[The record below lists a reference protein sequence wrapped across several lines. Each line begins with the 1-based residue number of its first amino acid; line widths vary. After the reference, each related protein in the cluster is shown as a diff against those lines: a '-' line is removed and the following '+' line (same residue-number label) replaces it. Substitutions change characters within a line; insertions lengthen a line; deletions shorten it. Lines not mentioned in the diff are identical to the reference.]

1 MSVCVCVRDKK
12 IAAFGGVC
20 VVVVFWCHIERKK
33 ETFNLHCWWRW
44 QCCCG
49 AVVGGDAASSTCHI
63 ASVVIH
69 FLWAAF
75 HTFNKKIK
83 QSTTLLLCKRKNDET
98 FNLHLCGS
106 NAMQQQWS
114 DVTGCWLVAV
124 LAGRHPEVAAATSCT
139 KKEQS
144 TCAALALFFNHA
156 LNDIVCPIVHC
167 ASWLHLAHW
176 LQDFWGKGKQYN
188 LTATICQVD
197 WHAAVDDI
205 GVLSNAVVVG
215 IMLLCFC
222 SCCCLE
228 VAHCFFCCCWWWLH
242 AFLLLLLDVEALL
255 CFCWCCCWW
264 QHPAAFVAVA
274 CWWQHCP
281 AFVVADA
288 NGILLSLLLLAAS
301 CCFCLV
307 VMVVTAHCLYFCYCW
322 WQHCASFVFAAI
334 GGLVAFSGFRNSVRG
349 SGNGSKSESESCFC
363 CHCCHHVFVAVV
375 VVMSLLPFCCCCHYL
390 AFVFFCPVW
399 PKNEFDFST

>member
-1 MSVCVCVRDKK
+1 VVAILRWQRRASSSIEDLAALPLFIWQRLSKEKKTIYRRQCFGWWDFKTTRPAARRRQDCSPPSTPQQNKEKKSTCGIGGYATVCGGALTPCGGGEKQSTCALVVDQQHCRPVPCRIATPLSVCGGLLSPPPPKKRKNNQQYPFCNSAASPSMPHFPNNKNNQPAALVPVCGGCVFLVAGRMSVCVCVRGKK
-12 IAAFGGVC
+12 IVAFGGVC
-20 VVVVFWCHIERKK
+20 VVVVFWRHIERKK

-144 TCAALALFFNHA
+144 TCAALALFSIMPSMTLFA
-156 LNDIVCPIVHC
+156 PLCIVHHGC
-167 ASWLHLAHW
+167 
-176 LQDFWGKGKQYN
+176 
-188 LTATICQVD
+188 T
-197 WHAAVDDI
+197 
-205 GVLSNAVVVG
+205 
-215 IMLLCFC
+215 
-222 SCCCLE
+222 
-228 VAHCFFCCCWWWLH
+228 
-242 AFLLLLLDVEALL
+242 
-255 CFCWCCCWW
+255 
-264 QHPAAFVAVA
+264 
-274 CWWQHCP
+274 
-281 AFVVADA
+281 
-288 NGILLSLLLLAAS
+288 
-301 CCFCLV
+301 
-307 VMVVTAHCLYFCYCW
+307 
-322 WQHCASFVFAAI
+322 
-334 GGLVAFSGFRNSVRG
+334 
-349 SGNGSKSESESCFC
+349 
-363 CHCCHHVFVAVV
+363 
-375 VVMSLLPFCCCCHYL
+375 
-390 AFVFFCPVW
+390 
-399 PKNEFDFST
+399 